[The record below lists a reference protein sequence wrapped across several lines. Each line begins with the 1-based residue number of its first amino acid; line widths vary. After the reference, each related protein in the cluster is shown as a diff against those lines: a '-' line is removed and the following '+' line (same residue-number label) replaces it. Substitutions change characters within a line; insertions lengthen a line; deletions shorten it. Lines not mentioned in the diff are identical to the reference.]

1 MNNETPNTDMNLY
14 ENKTSIRK
22 NKMDKKKRQINQT
35 DQSNPQRQTNL
46 NNTNI
51 QLCDLEVRSPICK
64 VIFSPLLRK

>member
-22 NKMDKKKRQINQT
+22 KKMDKKKRQINQT
-35 DQSNPQRQTNL
+35 DQSIPQRQTNL

-51 QLCDLEVRSPICK
+51 QA
-64 VIFSPLLRK
+64 